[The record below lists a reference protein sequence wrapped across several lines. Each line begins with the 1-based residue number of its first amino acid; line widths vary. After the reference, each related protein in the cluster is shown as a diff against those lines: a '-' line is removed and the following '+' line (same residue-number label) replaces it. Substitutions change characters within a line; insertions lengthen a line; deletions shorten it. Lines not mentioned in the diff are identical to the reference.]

1 MKKKITDILFILIFS
16 VALGLLLLV
25 GVFCLPTASAKRNVE
40 KSLYQMIDVAKD
52 EKGSAWRKKLI
63 EEKDNFTDYLMVQNA
78 LEKVEGRSAL
88 SHAIYVYH
96 YDLENEQTWLTEE
109 SLVAS
114 LQQGTD
120 GMFLREYSRYWHGYL
135 VWLKPLLMCFSWSTV
150 EVLLMVF
157 QTLLLLAVVSLS
169 FYRKQGFFG
178 VGVLIT
184 LGFMKPLG
192 IWASLTLMTCWTIA
206 MLGILTMLIWQS
218 KPQKEHRL
226 EKLFLVIGIMTSYM
240 DFLTYPIVTLGIPL
254 CFYVV
259 QSMDG
264 DAGWWKKI
272 KHYVAKVLYWGIG
285 YVGMWAMKWIVAE
298 LFFGTGTLKDAV
310 WSVIFRAEPLDGYS
324 STLSGVSRTIEAVLG
339 QYDSGVYRIII
350 GAIGAIAFLTVLRCL
365 ANHPGRGWRIAMCC
379 LAATALFPLG
389 WLVFTQ
395 NHTTIHCSFT
405 FRIMGIT
412 VMTLG
417 AGIACSLK
425 ELKNMKIKNKRLAN

>member
-1 MKKKITDILFILIFS
+1 MKKKITDILLILIFS
-16 VALGLLLLV
+16 AALGLLLLV
-25 GVFCLPTASAKRNVE
+25 GVFCLPTASAKRHVE
-40 KSLYQMIDVAKD
+40 ESLYQMIDVAKD
-52 EKGSAWRKKLI
+52 EKGSVWRKKLI

-78 LEKVEGRSAL
+78 LGKVEGRSAL

-96 YDLENEQTWLTEE
+96 YDLGNEQTWLTEE
-109 SLVAS
+109 SLVAF
-114 LQQGTD
+114 LQQGTE

-150 EVLLMVF
+150 EVMLMVF

-169 FYRKQGFFG
+169 FYRKQAFFG
-178 VGVLIT
+178 VGVLVT

-218 KPQKEHRL
+218 RLQREQRL

-240 DFLTYPIVTLGIPL
+240 DFLTYPIATLGIPL

-264 DAGWWKKI
+264 DAGWCEKI

-285 YVGMWAMKWIVAE
+285 YGGMWAMKWVVAE
-298 LFFGTGTLKDAV
+298 LFFRTGTLKDAI
-310 WSVIFRAEPLDGYS
+310 WTVIFRAEPLDGYR
-324 STLSGVSRTIEAVLG
+324 STFSGVSRTIEAVLG
-339 QYDSGVYRIII
+339 QYDSGFYGMVI
-350 GAIGAIAFLTVLRCL
+350 GVIGVIAFLTILGCL
-365 ANHPGRGWRIAMCC
+365 ANHPGRGWRIAMGC
-379 LAATALFPLG
+379 LAVTALFPLG
-389 WLVFTQ
+389 WLVLTQ
-395 NHTTIHCSFT
+395 NHTAIHCSFT
-405 FRIMGIT
+405 FRIMGVT
-412 VMTLG
+412 VMALG

-425 ELKNMKIKNKRLAN
+425 ELKIMKIENKRLAN